1 MASQIDDTGP
11 RPVTDAKFKPDLDHG
26 VGVQALPPWKL
37 MLHHDDENEFMYV
50 VDTITMLT
58 PLQSSEATRRKL
70 EAQHEGVAPLLTTHR
85 ERAELYVNQFG
96 RRNLTVSIE
105 PA

>member
-1 MASQIDDTGP
+1 M
-11 RPVTDAKFKPDLDHG
+11 
-26 VGVQALPPWKL
+26 LPPWKVL
-37 MLHHDDENEFMYV
+37 LHHDDENEFMYV

-70 EAQHEGVAPLLTTHR
+70 EASRAGVAPLLTTHR
-85 ERAELYVNQFG
+85 ERAELYVSQFG